1 MKEEKKTG
9 FSVASMVLGII
20 GICLSFIPIVN
31 NVSFISGVLS
41 VIFAIVSLVK
51 KSGKAKAIVGLILG
65 ILSVVITLSLQN
77 SWSKSLDDVGKDL
90 DNMTGDNAEE
100 ILKKDVDVNI
110 GKLNVT
116 TDEYGYSD
124 SELVVTV
131 TNKSKE
137 KKSFT
142 IHIEAVDNTG
152 KRIDDDYVYAN
163 DLNSGQTQDFKIF
176 TLLSSE
182 KLEQM
187 KSAEFKIIDVS
198 MD

>member
-20 GICLSFIPIVN
+20 GICLSFIPIIN
-31 NVSFISGVLS
+31 NVSFILGVLS

-90 DNMTGDNAEE
+90 DNMTGDNTEE

-176 TLLSSE
+176 TLVSSE

-198 MD
+198 MN

>member
-31 NVSFISGVLS
+31 NVSFILGVLS

-65 ILSVVITLSLQN
+65 ISSVVITLSLQN
-77 SWSKSLDDVGKDL
+77 SWSKSLDNVSKDL
-90 DNMTGDNAEE
+90 DNMTGDNTEE
-100 ILKKDVDVNI
+100 ILKKDVDVSI

-131 TNKSKE
+131 TNKTKE

-176 TLLSSE
+176 TLVSSE

-198 MD
+198 MN

>member
-31 NVSFISGVLS
+31 NVSFILGVLS

-77 SWSKSLDDVGKDL
+77 SLSKSLDDVGKDL
-90 DNMTGDNAEE
+90 DNMTGDNTEE

-176 TLLSSE
+176 TLVSSE

-198 MD
+198 MN

>member
-9 FSVASMVLGII
+9 FSVAAMVLGII

-31 NVSFISGVLS
+31 NVSFILGVLS

-90 DNMTGDNAEE
+90 DNMTGDNTEE

-176 TLLSSE
+176 TLVSSE

-198 MD
+198 MN

>member
-31 NVSFISGVLS
+31 NVSFILGVLS

-51 KSGKAKAIVGLILG
+51 KSGKAKAIEGLKLA

-90 DNMTGDNAEE
+90 DNMTGDNTEE

-176 TLLSSE
+176 TLVSSE

-198 MD
+198 MN

>member
-31 NVSFISGVLS
+31 NVSFILGVLS

-90 DNMTGDNAEE
+90 DNMTSDNTEE

-176 TLLSSE
+176 TLVSSE

-198 MD
+198 MN

>member
-31 NVSFISGVLS
+31 NVSFILGVLS

-90 DNMTGDNAEE
+90 DNMTGDNTEE

-131 TNKSKE
+131 ANKSKE

-176 TLLSSE
+176 TLVSSE

-198 MD
+198 MN

>member
-9 FSVASMVLGII
+9 FSVAAMVLGII

-31 NVSFISGVLS
+31 NVSFILGVLS

-90 DNMTGDNAEE
+90 DNMTGDNTEE

-116 TDEYGYSD
+116 TDEYDYSD

-176 TLLSSE
+176 TLVSSE

-198 MD
+198 MN

>member
-31 NVSFISGVLS
+31 NVSFILGVLS

-90 DNMTGDNAEE
+90 DNMTGDNTEE

-142 IHIEAVDNTG
+142 LHIEAVDNTG

-176 TLLSSE
+176 TLVSSE

-198 MD
+198 MN

>member
-9 FSVASMVLGII
+9 FSVAAMVLGII

-31 NVSFISGVLS
+31 NVSFILGVLS
-41 VIFAIVSLVK
+41 VIFAIISLVK

-65 ILSVVITLSLQN
+65 ILSVVITLSLRN

-90 DNMTGDNAEE
+90 DNMTGDNTEE

-176 TLLSSE
+176 TLVSSE

-198 MD
+198 MN

>member
-31 NVSFISGVLS
+31 NVSFILGVLS

-90 DNMTGDNAEE
+90 DNMTGDNTEE

-116 TDEYGYSD
+116 TEEYGYSV

-176 TLLSSE
+176 TLVSSE

>member
-9 FSVASMVLGII
+9 FSVAAMVLGII

-31 NVSFISGVLS
+31 NVSFILGVLS

-90 DNMTGDNAEE
+90 DNMTGDNTEE

-176 TLLSSE
+176 TLVSSE

-198 MD
+198 MK

>member
-9 FSVASMVLGII
+9 FSVAAMVLGII

-31 NVSFISGVLS
+31 NVSFILGVLS

-90 DNMTGDNAEE
+90 DNMTGDNTEE

-116 TDEYGYSD
+116 TDDYGYSD

-176 TLLSSE
+176 TLVSSE

-198 MD
+198 MN

>member
-31 NVSFISGVLS
+31 NASFILGVLS

-90 DNMTGDNAEE
+90 DNMTGDNTEE

-110 GKLNVT
+110 GKLNIT

-176 TLLSSE
+176 TLVSSE

-198 MD
+198 MN

>member
-9 FSVASMVLGII
+9 FSVAAMVLGII

-31 NVSFISGVLS
+31 NVSFILGVLS

-90 DNMTGDNAEE
+90 DNMTGDNTEE

-116 TDEYGYSD
+116 TYEDGYSD

-176 TLLSSE
+176 TLVSSE

-198 MD
+198 MN

>member
-31 NVSFISGVLS
+31 NASFILGVLS

-77 SWSKSLDDVGKDL
+77 SWSRSLDDVGKDL
-90 DNMTGDNAEE
+90 DNMTGDNTEE

-110 GKLNVT
+110 GKLNIT

-142 IHIEAVDNTG
+142 MHIEAVDNTG

-176 TLLSSE
+176 TLVSSE

-198 MD
+198 MN

>member
-9 FSVASMVLGII
+9 FSVAAMVLGII

-31 NVSFISGVLS
+31 NVSFILGVLS

-90 DNMTGDNAEE
+90 DNMTGDNTEE

-116 TDEYGYSD
+116 TEEYGYSD

-176 TLLSSE
+176 TLVSSE

-198 MD
+198 MN

>member
-31 NVSFISGVLS
+31 NVSFILGVLS

-90 DNMTGDNAEE
+90 DNMTGDNTEE

-176 TLLSSE
+176 TLVSSE

-198 MD
+198 MN

>member
-31 NVSFISGVLS
+31 NVSFILGVLS
-41 VIFAIVSLVK
+41 VIFAMVSLVK

-90 DNMTGDNAEE
+90 DNMTGDNTEE

-124 SELVVTV
+124 SEATV
-131 TNKSKE
+131 SQYVNNKRTPEIDKMVKIVGWYDNEIGYSSRLIDLITFVSK
-137 KKSFT
+137 K
-142 IHIEAVDNTG
+142 
-152 KRIDDDYVYAN
+152 
-163 DLNSGQTQDFKIF
+163 
-176 TLLSSE
+176 
-182 KLEQM
+182 
-187 KSAEFKIIDVS
+187 
-198 MD
+198 

>member
-9 FSVASMVLGII
+9 FSVAAMVLGII

-31 NVSFISGVLS
+31 NVSFILGVLS

-90 DNMTGDNAEE
+90 DNMTGDNTEE

-142 IHIEAVDNTG
+142 IHIEAVDNSG

-176 TLLSSE
+176 TLVSSE

-198 MD
+198 MN

>member
-9 FSVASMVLGII
+9 FSVAAMVLGII

-31 NVSFISGVLS
+31 NVSFILGVLS
-41 VIFAIVSLVK
+41 VIFAIISLVK

-90 DNMTGDNAEE
+90 DNMTGDNTEE

-124 SELVVTV
+124 SELVVAV

-163 DLNSGQTQDFKIF
+163 DLNSGQTQDFKTF
-176 TLLSSE
+176 TLISSE

-198 MD
+198 MN

>member
-9 FSVASMVLGII
+9 FSVAAMVLGII
-20 GICLSFIPIVN
+20 GICLSFIPIIN
-31 NVSFISGVLS
+31 NVSFILGVLS

-90 DNMTGDNAEE
+90 DNMTGDNTEE

-176 TLLSSE
+176 TLVSSE

-198 MD
+198 MN

>member
-31 NVSFISGVLS
+31 NVSFILGVLS

-90 DNMTGDNAEE
+90 DNMTGDNTEE

-142 IHIEAVDNTG
+142 IHIEAVHNTG

-176 TLLSSE
+176 TLVSSE

-198 MD
+198 MN

>member
-9 FSVASMVLGII
+9 FSVAAMVLGII

-31 NVSFISGVLS
+31 NVSFILGVLS

-90 DNMTGDNAEE
+90 DNMTGDNTEE

-176 TLLSSE
+176 TLVSSE
-182 KLEQM
+182 ILEQM

-198 MD
+198 MN

>member
-31 NVSFISGVLS
+31 NVSFILGVLS

-77 SWSKSLDDVGKDL
+77 SWSKSLDNVSKDL
-90 DNMTGDNAEE
+90 DNMTGDNTEE
-100 ILKKDVDVNI
+100 ILKKDVDVSI

-131 TNKSKE
+131 TNKTKE

-176 TLLSSE
+176 TLVSSE

-198 MD
+198 MN

>member
-20 GICLSFIPIVN
+20 GICLSFIPIIN
-31 NVSFISGVLS
+31 NVSFILGVLS

-90 DNMTGDNAEE
+90 DNMTGDNTEE

-176 TLLSSE
+176 TLVSSE

>member
-31 NVSFISGVLS
+31 NASFILGVLS

-65 ILSVVITLSLQN
+65 ILFVVITLSLQN

-90 DNMTGDNAEE
+90 DNMTGDNTEE

-110 GKLNVT
+110 GKLNIT

-176 TLLSSE
+176 TLVSSE

-198 MD
+198 MN

>member
-20 GICLSFIPIVN
+20 GICLSFIPIIN
-31 NVSFISGVLS
+31 NVSFILGVLS

-65 ILSVVITLSLQN
+65 ILSIVITLSLQN

-90 DNMTGDNAEE
+90 DNMTGDNTEE

-176 TLLSSE
+176 TLVSSE

>member
-31 NVSFISGVLS
+31 NVSFILGVLS

-90 DNMTGDNAEE
+90 DNMTGDNTEE

-131 TNKSKE
+131 ANKSKE

-163 DLNSGQTQDFKIF
+163 DLNFGQTQDFKIF
-176 TLLSSE
+176 TLVSSE

-198 MD
+198 MN

>member
-9 FSVASMVLGII
+9 FSVAAMVLGII

-31 NVSFISGVLS
+31 NVSFILGVLS

-65 ILSVVITLSLQN
+65 ILSVVITISLQN

-90 DNMTGDNAEE
+90 DNMTGDNTEE

-116 TDEYGYSD
+116 PDEYGYSD

-176 TLLSSE
+176 TLVSSE

-198 MD
+198 MN

>member
-31 NVSFISGVLS
+31 NVSFILGVLS

-90 DNMTGDNAEE
+90 DNMTGDNTEE

-176 TLLSSE
+176 TLVSSE

-198 MD
+198 MY

>member
-31 NVSFISGVLS
+31 NASFILGVLS

-51 KSGKAKAIVGLILG
+51 KSGKSKAIVGLILG

-90 DNMTGDNAEE
+90 DNMTGDNTEE

-110 GKLNVT
+110 GKLNIT

-176 TLLSSE
+176 TLVSSE

-198 MD
+198 MN

>member
-9 FSVASMVLGII
+9 FSVAAMVLGII

-31 NVSFISGVLS
+31 NVSFILGVLS

-90 DNMTGDNAEE
+90 DNMMGDNTEE

-176 TLLSSE
+176 TLVSSE

-198 MD
+198 MN